1 MSAEPQL
8 SVAVNKHLA
17 PVLRA
22 DGFKGSGSTF
32 RRLRDGLIHVLNVQ
46 GSRGGSR
53 FYINLSVQP
62 LAIEDARHRTPDP
75 KSIKE
80 YECEF
85 RRRLGTWW
93 DYERTQP
100 SMDAAVIDATSL
112 YESTGR
118 ALFEDVTGA
127 DGRLAKF
134 TALDFEG
141 REWLLGFG
149 NTSVRVALNMV
160 RLRSAEGRHA
170 EARGFAEAG
179 LRISPQA
186 PGWMRAEFEAALAR
200 EAH

>member
-8 SVAVNKHLA
+8 TVTVNKHLA

-32 RRLRDGLIHVLNVQ
+32 RRVRDALIHVLNVQ
-46 GSRGGSR
+46 GSRGGGR
-53 FYINLSVQP
+53 FYVNLSVQP
-62 LAIEDARHRTPDP
+62 LSIEDSAHRAPDP

-85 RRRLGTWW
+85 RKRLGTWW

-100 SMDAAVIDATSL
+100 SMDAAVINAAGL

-118 ALFEDVTGA
+118 ALFDGVTGP

-134 TALDFEG
+134 TASEFEG

-149 NTSVRVALNMV
+149 NTSVRMALNMT
-160 RLRSAEGRHA
+160 RLRSAEGRRD
-170 EARGFAEAG
+170 EAREFAEAG
-179 LRISPQA
+179 LRISPPA
-186 PGWMRAEFEAALAR
+186 PSWMRAEFEAALAR
-200 EAH
+200 